1 MVSEIGSVE
10 DSVHGDERPGIGWK
24 YVWPVEL
31 IIRCVSDVLDLA
43 AQIVAHPNVSKRT
56 CRGDIRKWSHSSAS
70 GDLLF
75 LVGFVRRLAGFIASR
90 HHVAP
95 AEATT
100 SAMAARIV
108 NFVILVLGRMVFTL
122 GSAF

>member
-1 MVSEIGSVE
+1 MIGKIGRVE
-10 DSVHGDERPGIGWK
+10 NSAHGDERAGIAGN
-24 YVWPVEL
+24 YVCPIEL

-43 AQIVAHPNVSKRT
+43 AQIVAYPDVSKRT
-56 CRGDIRKWSHSSAS
+56 CRGNIRS
-70 GDLLF
+70 G
-75 LVGFVRRLAGFIASR
+75 VAR

-108 NFVILVLGRMVFTL
+108 NFVVILVPKGFI
-122 GSAF
+122 F